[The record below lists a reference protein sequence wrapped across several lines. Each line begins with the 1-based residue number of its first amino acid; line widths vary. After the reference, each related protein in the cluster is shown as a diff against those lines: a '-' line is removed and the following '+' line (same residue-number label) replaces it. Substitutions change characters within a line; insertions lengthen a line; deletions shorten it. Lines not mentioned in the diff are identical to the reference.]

1 MRALLIPMGSAGDV
15 YPLVGLGAA
24 LRARGHRVEVV
35 ANSYYQ
41 SAVERAGVSF
51 VPLGSY
57 EDIRPALEN
66 PDLWHPHKG
75 FLILG
80 RALLPLMRRLYAV
93 IADRATPGETVVVA
107 SSLALA
113 ARVAQDKLGI
123 SLVTVHLQPTAL
135 RSAYDPAG
143 APGLLPQ
150 RWVRALR
157 RFRDWL
163 VDVLLLDRV
172 FGGEINALRADL
184 GLPPVRRPLHR
195 WWHSPQRV
203 LGLFPEWFA
212 PPAPDWPE
220 QTQLTGFPLYD
231 DFQEVPPDVVDFLA
245 SGSPPIVFTPG
256 SAMRHSRAFFAESVA
271 ACRLL
276 GQRGVLLT
284 RFPEQVPP
292 ELPDGVRHF
301 DYLPLSRVLP
311 CAAALVSHGGIGS
324 VSQALAA
331 GVPQLVMPMAFDQ
344 WPNALRLEQLGVAV
358 SLRPKAYRAAAVAQ
372 LLMQLLTSAEV
383 ANRCRSYARKLEDR
397 NSLAAACQ
405 AVEGLADTT
414 QLPLRS
420 VEMIP
425 R

>member
-1 MRALLIPMGSAGDV
+1 VHALLIPMGSAGDV

-41 SAVERAGVSF
+41 PAVERAGVLF

-57 EDIRPALEN
+57 EDLRPGLED
-66 PDLWHPHKG
+66 PDLWHPHRG
-75 FLILG
+75 FLVLG
-80 RALLPLMRRLYAV
+80 RVLLPLMRRLYEV
-93 IADRATPGETVVVA
+93 IASRAVRGETVVVA

-135 RSAYDPAG
+135 RSVYEPAG
-143 APGLLPQ
+143 TSGVWPG
-150 RWVRALR
+150 RVRRAVR

-172 FGGEINALRADL
+172 FGREINALRADL
-184 GLPPVRRPLHR
+184 GLPPVQRALHR

-203 LGLFPEWFA
+203 LGLFPDWFA
-212 PPAPDWPE
+212 APAPDWPQ

-231 DFQEVPPDVVDFLA
+231 DRPELPAAAEDFLA
-245 SGSPPIVFTPG
+245 SGAPPIVFTPG
-256 SAMRHSRAFFAESVA
+256 SAMRHGRAFFAESVA

-284 RFPEQVPP
+284 RFPEQVPTT
-292 ELPDGVRHF
+292 LPDGVRHF

-311 CAAALVSHGGIGS
+311 RAAALVSHGGIGS
-324 VSQALAA
+324 VAQALAA

-344 WPNALRLEQLGVAV
+344 LPNAVRLEQLGVAASV
-358 SLRPKAYRAAAVAQ
+358 RPSGYRAGPVART
-372 LLMQLLTSAEV
+372 LARLLTSAGV
-383 ANRCRSYARKLEDR
+383 AQRCRACAERLEDR
-397 NSLAAACQ
+397 DALGAACR
-405 AVEGLADTT
+405 AVEELAGH
-414 QLPLRS
+414 QLQP
-420 VEMIP
+420 V
-425 R
+425 